1 MTREQAYKLF
11 TNELRQNGCHGL
23 ARDIE
28 SGRDNSFAG
37 TAAIDAIM
45 KAGADPLNELARRCY
60 AAAYVWHHDL
70 VTGEPIERNKGEM
83 IALMHSE
90 LSEMLEGERKNL
102 MDSHLPH
109 RKSAEVELADLLI
122 RAFDYAGKF
131 GFDLDGAVAEKMTY
145 NAQRADHKPAAR
157 LAEGG
162 KAF

>member
-1 MTREQAYKLF
+1 MTMGYPCCGSLISDKHMPDCR
-11 TNELRQNGCHGL
+11 N
-23 ARDIE
+23 
-28 SGRDNSFAG
+28 
-37 TAAIDAIM
+37 AAVS
-45 KAGADPLNELARRCY
+45 LNELARRCH
-60 AAAYVWHHDL
+60 AAAHVWHHDPA
-70 VTGEPIERNKGEM
+70 TGAPIERNKGEM

-131 GFDLDGAVAEKMTY
+131 DFDLDGAVAEKMAY